1 MLPTHFALKK
11 AGAFGF
17 SSRLITAA
25 ANKSRNGRH
34 GNKLKYHS
42 FFHFLAETAQQ
53 LSPLFFCNNTRIIL
67 WILKVVPNVPIVCV
81 IIDLCKRA
89 ITPFLLF
96 LAYLLETTL
105 RPVTGER
112 NLHQKCLNKS
122 RKESEMRQWR
132 AAENLNIRRRM
143 KCKA

>member
-17 SSRLITAA
+17 SSRLFTAA

-34 GNKLKYHS
+34 VNKLKYHS
-42 FFHFLAETAQQ
+42 FIFSRRQHSSCLR
-53 LSPLFFCNNTRIIL
+53 SFFCNNTRIIL